1 MTSQQPIL
9 DVHGILDVT
18 SGAAPEKVLR
28 FREELIHLLRA
39 LEDMH
44 GIKHA
49 VPPKSTNNQ
58 DVQRRE
64 GHHNR

>member
-1 MTSQQPIL
+1 MMQQFVDTDAILEMTRGAPI
-9 DVHGILDVT
+9 D
-18 SGAAPEKVLR
+18 KVLR
-28 FREELIHLLRA
+28 FREEWIHVLRA

-44 GIKHA
+44 GIRHA
-49 VPPKSTNNQ
+49 VPPKNQNNQ